1 MIEFIEK
8 THVYLVDGVI
18 VPSVTQI
25 IKRIF
30 PDKYKGISQR
40 VLKKKAEFGTE
51 GHAIIE
57 SLDVSN
63 MEKATESVLGLS
75 NKDLQICLREYLRLV
90 KKRRIEPKS
99 HEVMVHY
106 KDIYAGTL
114 DMIANV
120 DGERS
125 LIDIKFTATLDHE
138 YLEWQ
143 LGMYRLASGMR
154 FKKYYCLWLPKG
166 ELGQLVEIKPKAT
179 KEILQKLKVLEY
191 V

>member
-1 MIEFIEK
+1 M
-8 THVYLVDGVI
+8 
-18 VPSVTQI
+18 
-25 IKRIF
+25 
-30 PDKYKGISQR
+30 
-40 VLKKKAEFGTE
+40 LKKKAEFGTE

-63 MEKATESVLGLS
+63 MEKATGSVLGLS

-125 LIDIKFTATLDHE
+125 LIDIKFTATLDQE

-166 ELGQLVEIKPKAT
+166 ELGQLVEIKPKTT